1 MQTLLK
7 IAATAALLT
16 GSAAQALSIEPP
28 PAFPPG
34 SVSDTYFG
42 TAVPD
47 PYRALEEV
55 KDPKVEAWMRAQ
67 GDFARATLD
76 AIPGRADILKRV
88 RMYDDAVAA
97 RVMGVDRRP
106 GGLFFYQRRGVTDD
120 QFKLYVRQGL
130 KGKERLLVDPEQLD
144 NLTGVPHAINWV
156 VPSATGRYV
165 AYGLSAGGSEDASL
179 FVMDV
184 TTGKRVLGPVT
195 RSQYGGVAWLEDDS
209 GLFFMRLQEMKPG
222 MTPIERFQN
231 VRSVFLRL
239 GSDPDRAPVAMD
251 STDKALGVNPAQDS
265 PYVTPI
271 PGTRWAAGFVYH
283 GTDRELSLYIA
294 PLADAMAGKAQWRRV
309 LSQADAVTGVDFD
322 GERMFALTHKDASR
336 FRLIEGSVT
345 RGLEGAR
352 ELIPQGSG
360 VLTGMARAA
369 DALYLTRRDGAV
381 TRVLRLPL
389 RGAAAVQT
397 LKLPI
402 EGSAD
407 LSGVDFRLPGVLLS
421 LQSWTRG
428 TQIFQADGTAVV
440 NTQLQPQGKY
450 DAVSDYVSTEVL
462 VPSHD
467 GARVPL
473 SIIHKKGLKL
483 DGSNPTLLW
492 GYASYGI
499 TEEPWFSAWR
509 LAWLERGGI
518 FAVANPRGS
527 GAFGQDWYKGGFQ
540 QTKPNTWKD
549 FIATAEYLVAQKY
562 TRPARLGIWGG
573 SAGGILIGRAM
584 TERPD
589 LFAAAIPAVGVLD
602 AVRAELT
609 PNGLPN
615 IPEFGTHKTEP
626 GFRALLA
633 MSTYHQIKDGV
644 RYPAVLLTHGV
655 NDPRVEVWQS
665 TKTAARLQAAAVG
678 VAGAR
683 PVLMRLDWQAGHGI
697 GDTKA
702 QRQAERADVLAF
714 LLWQFGVAQGATP
727 AAPVPPR

>member
-1 MQTLLK
+1 
-7 IAATAALLT
+7 
-16 GSAAQALSIEPP
+16 
-28 PAFPPG
+28 
-34 SVSDTYFG
+34 
-42 TAVPD
+42 
-47 PYRALEEV
+47 
-55 KDPKVEAWMRAQ
+55 
-67 GDFARATLD
+67 
-76 AIPGRADILKRV
+76 
-88 RMYDDAVAA
+88 
-97 RVMGVDRRP
+97 
-106 GGLFFYQRRGVTDD
+106 
-120 QFKLYVRQGL
+120 LY
-130 KGKERLLVDPEQLD
+130 
-144 NLTGVPHAINWV
+144 NLTGTPHAINWF
-156 VPSATGRYV
+156 VPSFTGRYV

-195 RSQYGGVAWLEDDS
+195 RAQYGGVAWLEDDS

-222 MTPIERFQN
+222 MAPVERFQN

-239 GSDPDRAPVAMD
+239 DGEADGAPVAMD
-251 STDKALGVNPAQDS
+251 STDPALGINPAQDS

-271 PGTRWAAGFVYH
+271 YGTRWAAGYVYH

-294 PLADAMAGKAQWRRV
+294 PLADAVAGKAQWRRL
-309 LSQADAVTGVDFD
+309 LSQADAVTAAEFA
-322 GERMFALTHKDASR
+322 GERLFALTHKDAAR
-336 FRLIEGSVT
+336 FRLLEGSVE
-345 RGLEGAR
+345 RGVQGAR
-352 ELIPQGSG
+352 ELIAQGSG

-369 DALYLTRRDGAV
+369 DALYVTRRDGAV

-389 RGAAAVQT
+389 PAAAPVQT
-397 LKLPI
+397 LKLPV
-402 EGSAD
+402 EGSATFG
-407 LSGVDFRLPGVLLS
+407 GVDFRLPGALLT

-428 TQIFQADGTAVV
+428 AQIYLAEGARVT
-440 NTQLQPQGKY
+440 NTRLQPAGKF
-450 DAVSDYVSTEVL
+450 DALDGYVSTEVL
-462 VPSHD
+462 VASHD

-473 SIIHKKGLKL
+473 SIVHKKGLKL

-492 GYASYGI
+492 GYASYGY

-509 LAWLERGGI
+509 LAWLERGGV

-527 GAFGQDWYKGGFQ
+527 GAFGQEWYKGGFQ

-589 LFAAAIPAVGVLD
+589 LFAAAIPAVGALD
-602 AVRAELT
+602 MVRAEFEST
-609 PNGLPN
+609 GPAN

-665 TKTAARLQAAAVG
+665 TKTAARLQAVAAAVPDS
-678 VAGAR
+678 R
-683 PVLMRLDWQAGHGI
+683 PVLLRLDWQAGHGV

-702 QRQAERADVLAF
+702 QGQAERADVLAF
-714 LLWQFGVAQGATP
+714 LLWQFGMS
-727 AAPVPPR
+727 R

>member
-1 MQTLLK
+1 MQIPSWHAAGAAL
-7 IAATAALLT
+7 IALCCTAAAPAH
-16 GSAAQALSIEPP
+16 GSAPP
-28 PAFPPG
+28 PLFAAG
-34 SVSDTYFG
+34 NTTDTYFG
-42 TAVPD
+42 TTVAD

-55 KDPKVEAWMRAQ
+55 KNPQVQAWMKAQ
-67 GDFARATLD
+67 GEFARARLD
-76 AIPGRADILKRV
+76 AIPGRAELLKRLQ
-88 RMYDDAVAA
+88 MYDAVAA
-97 RVMGVDRRP
+97 RVASVERRP
-106 GGLFFYQRRGVTDD
+106 GELYFYERRGVTDD
-120 QFKLYVRQGL
+120 QFKLYVRRGLQGQ
-130 KGKERLLVDPEQLD
+130 ERLLVDPEQLY
-144 NLTGVPHAINWV
+144 NLTGTPHAINWF
-156 VPSATGRYV
+156 VPSFTGRYV

-179 FVMDV
+179 FVMDA
-184 TTGKRVLGPVT
+184 TTGKRVLGPVA
-195 RSQYGGVAWLEDDS
+195 RAQYGGVAWLEDDS
-209 GLFFMRLQEMKPG
+209 GLFFIRLQEMKPG
-222 MTPIERFQN
+222 MAPVERFQN

-239 GSDPDRAPVAMD
+239 DGEADRAPVAMD
-251 STDKALGVNPAQDS
+251 STDPALGVNPAQDS

-271 PGTRWAAGFVYH
+271 YGTRWAAGYVYH

-294 PLADAMAGKAQWRRV
+294 PLADAMAGKAQWRR
-309 LSQADAVTGVDFD
+309 LLAQADAVTAAEFA
-322 GERMFALTHKDASR
+322 GERLFALTHKDAAR
-336 FRLIEGSVT
+336 FRLLEGSVE
-345 RGLEGAR
+345 RGVQGAR
-352 ELIPQGSG
+352 ELIAQGSG
-360 VLTGMARAA
+360 VLTGMVRAA
-369 DALYLTRRDGAV
+369 DALYVTRRDGAV

-389 RGAAAVQT
+389 PAAAPVQT
-397 LKLPI
+397 LKLPV
-402 EGSAD
+402 EGSATFG
-407 LSGVDFRLPGVLLS
+407 GVDFRLPGALLT

-428 TQIFQADGTAVV
+428 AQIYLAEGARVT
-440 NTQLQPQGKY
+440 NTRLQPAGKF
-450 DAVSDYVSTEVL
+450 DALDGYVSTEVL
-462 VPSHD
+462 VASHD

-473 SIIHKKGLKL
+473 SIVHKKGLKL

-492 GYASYGI
+492 GYASYGY

-509 LAWLERGGI
+509 LAWLERGGV

-527 GAFGQDWYKGGFQ
+527 GAFGQEWYKGGFQ

-589 LFAAAIPAVGVLD
+589 LFAAAIPAVGALD
-602 AVRAELT
+602 MVRAEFEST
-609 PNGLPN
+609 GPAN

-665 TKTAARLQAAAVG
+665 TKTAARLQAVAAAVPDS
-678 VAGAR
+678 R
-683 PVLMRLDWQAGHGI
+683 PVLLRLDWQAGHGV

-714 LLWQFGVAQGATP
+714 LLWQFGMS
-727 AAPVPPR
+727 R

>member
-1 MQTLLK
+1 MAF
-7 IAATAALLT
+7 AAGNTT
-16 GSAAQALSIEPP
+16 
-28 PAFPPG
+28 
-34 SVSDTYFG
+34 DTYFG
-42 TAVPD
+42 TTVAD

-55 KDPKVEAWMRAQ
+55 KNPQVQAWMKAQ
-67 GDFARATLD
+67 GEFARARLD
-76 AIPGRADILKRV
+76 AIPGRAELLKRLH
-88 RMYDDAVAA
+88 MYDAVAA
-97 RVMGVDRRP
+97 RVASVERRP
-106 GGLFFYQRRGVTDD
+106 GELYFYERRGVTDD
-120 QFKLYVRQGL
+120 QFKLYVRRGLQGQ
-130 KGKERLLVDPEQLD
+130 ERLLVDPEQLY
-144 NLTGVPHAINWV
+144 NLTGTPHAINWF
-156 VPSATGRYV
+156 VPSFTGRYV

-179 FVMDV
+179 FVMDA
-184 TTGKRVLGPVT
+184 TTGKRVLGPVA
-195 RSQYGGVAWLEDDS
+195 RAQYGGVAWLEDDS

-222 MTPIERFQN
+222 MAPVERFQN

-239 GSDPDRAPVAMD
+239 DGEADGAPVAMD
-251 STDKALGVNPAQDS
+251 STDPALGINPAQDS

-271 PGTRWAAGFVYH
+271 YGTRWAAGYVYH

-294 PLADAMAGKAQWRRV
+294 PLADAVAGKAQWRRL
-309 LSQADAVTGVDFD
+309 LSQADAVTAAEFA
-322 GERMFALTHKDASR
+322 GERLFALTHKDAAR
-336 FRLIEGSVT
+336 FRLLEGSVE
-345 RGLEGAR
+345 RGVQGAR
-352 ELIPQGSG
+352 ELIAQGSG
-360 VLTGMARAA
+360 VLTGMVRAA
-369 DALYLTRRDGAV
+369 DALYVTRRDGAV

-389 RGAAAVQT
+389 PAAAPVQT
-397 LKLPI
+397 LKLPV
-402 EGSAD
+402 EGSATFG
-407 LSGVDFRLPGVLLS
+407 GVDFRLPGALLT

-428 TQIFQADGTAVV
+428 AQIYLAEGARVT
-440 NTQLQPQGKY
+440 NTRLQPAGKF
-450 DAVSDYVSTEVL
+450 DALDGYVSTEVL
-462 VPSHD
+462 VASHD

-473 SIIHKKGLKL
+473 SIVHKKGLKL

-492 GYASYGI
+492 GYASYGY

-509 LAWLERGGI
+509 LAWLERGGV

-527 GAFGQDWYKGGFQ
+527 GAFGQEWYKGGFQ

-589 LFAAAIPAVGVLD
+589 LFAAAIPAVGALD
-602 AVRAELT
+602 MVRAEFEST
-609 PNGLPN
+609 GPAN

-665 TKTAARLQAAAVG
+665 TKTAARLQAVAAAVPDS
-678 VAGAR
+678 R
-683 PVLMRLDWQAGHGI
+683 PVLLRLDWQAGHGV

-714 LLWQFGVAQGATP
+714 LLWQFGMS
-727 AAPVPPR
+727 R

>member
-1 MQTLLK
+1 MQ
-7 IAATAALLT
+7 IRSWHAGGAALIALCC
-16 GSAAQALSIEPP
+16 SAAAPARSSAPP
-28 PAFPPG
+28 PPFAAG
-34 SVSDTYFG
+34 NTTDTYFG
-42 TAVPD
+42 TTVAD

-55 KDPKVEAWMRAQ
+55 KNPQVQAWMKAQ
-67 GDFARATLD
+67 GEFARARLD
-76 AIPGRADILKRV
+76 AIPGRAELLKRLQ
-88 RMYDDAVAA
+88 MYDAVAA
-97 RVMGVDRRP
+97 RVASVERRP
-106 GGLFFYQRRGVTDD
+106 GELYFYERRGVTDD
-120 QFKLYVRQGL
+120 QFKLYVRRGLQGQ
-130 KGKERLLVDPEQLD
+130 ERLLVDPEQLY
-144 NLTGVPHAINWV
+144 NLTGTPHAINWF
-156 VPSATGRYV
+156 VPSFTGRYV

-179 FVMDV
+179 FVMDA
-184 TTGKRVLGPVT
+184 TTGKRVLGPVA
-195 RSQYGGVAWLEDDS
+195 RAQYGGVAWLEDDS

-222 MTPIERFQN
+222 MAPVERFQN

-239 GSDPDRAPVAMD
+239 DGEADRAPVAMD
-251 STDKALGVNPAQDS
+251 STDPALGVNPAQDS

-271 PGTRWAAGFVYH
+271 YGTRWAAGYVHH

-294 PLADAMAGKAQWRRV
+294 PLADAMAGKAQWRR
-309 LSQADAVTGVDFD
+309 LLAQADAVTAAEFA
-322 GERMFALTHKDASR
+322 GERLFALTHKDAAR
-336 FRLIEGSVT
+336 FRLLEGSVE
-345 RGLEGAR
+345 RGVQGAR
-352 ELIPQGSG
+352 ELIAQGSG
-360 VLTGMARAA
+360 VLTGMVRAA
-369 DALYLTRRDGAV
+369 DALYVTRRDGAV

-389 RGAAAVQT
+389 PAAAPVQT
-397 LKLPI
+397 LKLPV
-402 EGSAD
+402 EGSATFG
-407 LSGVDFRLPGVLLS
+407 GVDFRLPGALLT

-428 TQIFQADGTAVV
+428 AQIYLAEGARVT
-440 NTQLQPQGKY
+440 NTRLQPAGKF
-450 DAVSDYVSTEVL
+450 DALDGYVSTEVL
-462 VPSHD
+462 VASHD

-473 SIIHKKGLKL
+473 SIVHKKGLKL

-509 LAWLERGGI
+509 LAWLERGGV

-527 GAFGQDWYKGGFQ
+527 GAFGQEWYKGGFQ

-584 TERPD
+584 TARPD
-589 LFAAAIPAVGVLD
+589 LFAAAIPAVGALD
-602 AVRAELT
+602 MVRAEFEST
-609 PNGLPN
+609 GPAN

-665 TKTAARLQAAAVG
+665 TKTAARLQAVAAAVPDS
-678 VAGAR
+678 R
-683 PVLMRLDWQAGHGI
+683 PVLLRLDWQAGHGV

-714 LLWQFGVAQGATP
+714 LLWQFGMS
-727 AAPVPPR
+727 R

>member
-1 MQTLLK
+1 MQ
-7 IAATAALLT
+7 IRSWQAGGAALIALCC
-16 GSAAQALSIEPP
+16 SAAAPARSSAPP
-28 PAFPPG
+28 PLFPAG
-34 SVSDTYFG
+34 NTTDTYFG
-42 TAVPD
+42 TTVAD

-55 KDPKVEAWMRAQ
+55 KNPQVQAWMKAQ
-67 GDFARATLD
+67 GEFARARLD
-76 AIPGRADILKRV
+76 AIPGRAELLKRLQ
-88 RMYDDAVAA
+88 MYDAVAA
-97 RVMGVDRRP
+97 RVASVERRP
-106 GGLFFYQRRGVTDD
+106 GELYFYERRGVTDD
-120 QFKLYVRQGL
+120 QFKLYVRRGLQGQ
-130 KGKERLLVDPEQLD
+130 ERLLVDPEQLY
-144 NLTGVPHAINWV
+144 NLTGTPHAINWF
-156 VPSATGRYV
+156 VPSFTGRYV

-179 FVMDV
+179 FVMDA
-184 TTGKRVLGPVT
+184 TTGKRVLGPVA
-195 RSQYGGVAWLEDDS
+195 RAQYGGVAWLEDDS

-222 MTPIERFQN
+222 MAPVERFQN

-239 GSDPDRAPVAMD
+239 DGEADRAPVAMD
-251 STDKALGVNPAQDS
+251 STDPALGVNPAQDS

-271 PGTRWAAGFVYH
+271 YGTRWAAGYVYH

-294 PLADAMAGKAQWRRV
+294 PLADAMAGKAQWRR
-309 LSQADAVTGVDFD
+309 LLAQADAVTAAEFA
-322 GERMFALTHKDASR
+322 GERLFALTHKDAAR
-336 FRLIEGSVT
+336 FRLLEGSVE
-345 RGLEGAR
+345 RGVQGAR
-352 ELIPQGSG
+352 ELIAQGSG
-360 VLTGMARAA
+360 VLTGMVRAA
-369 DALYLTRRDGAV
+369 DALYVTRRDGAV

-389 RGAAAVQT
+389 PAAAPVQT
-397 LKLPI
+397 LKLPV
-402 EGSAD
+402 EGSATFG
-407 LSGVDFRLPGVLLS
+407 GVDFRLPGALLT

-428 TQIFQADGTAVV
+428 AQIYLAEGARVT
-440 NTQLQPQGKY
+440 NTRLQPAGKF
-450 DAVSDYVSTEVL
+450 DALDGYVSTEVL
-462 VPSHD
+462 VASHD

-473 SIIHKKGLKL
+473 SIVHKKGLKL

-492 GYASYGI
+492 GYASYGY

-509 LAWLERGGI
+509 LAWLERGGV

-527 GAFGQDWYKGGFQ
+527 GAFGQEWYKGGFQ

-589 LFAAAIPAVGVLD
+589 LFAAAIPAVGALD
-602 AVRAELT
+602 MVRAEFEST
-609 PNGLPN
+609 GPAN

-665 TKTAARLQAAAVG
+665 TKTAARLQAVAAAVPDS
-678 VAGAR
+678 R
-683 PVLMRLDWQAGHGI
+683 PVLLRLDWQAGHGV

-714 LLWQFGVAQGATP
+714 LLWQFGMS
-727 AAPVPPR
+727 R

>member
-1 MQTLLK
+1 MQ
-7 IAATAALLT
+7 IRSWQAGGAALIALCC
-16 GSAAQALSIEPP
+16 SAAAPARSSAPP
-28 PAFPPG
+28 PPFAAG
-34 SVSDTYFG
+34 NTTDTYFG
-42 TAVPD
+42 TTVAD

-55 KDPKVEAWMRAQ
+55 KNPQVQAWMKAQ
-67 GDFARATLD
+67 GEFARARLD
-76 AIPGRADILKRV
+76 AIPGRAELLKRLQ
-88 RMYDDAVAA
+88 MYDDAVAA
-97 RVMGVDRRP
+97 RVASVERRP
-106 GGLFFYQRRGVTDD
+106 GELYFYERRGVTDD
-120 QFKLYVRQGL
+120 QFKLYVRRGLQGQ
-130 KGKERLLVDPEQLD
+130 ERLLVDPEQLY
-144 NLTGVPHAINWV
+144 NLTGTPHAINWF
-156 VPSATGRYV
+156 VPSFTGRYV

-179 FVMDV
+179 FVMDA
-184 TTGKRVLGPVT
+184 TTGKRVLGPVA
-195 RSQYGGVAWLEDDS
+195 RAQYGGVAWLEDDS

-222 MTPIERFQN
+222 MAPVERFQN

-239 GSDPDRAPVAMD
+239 DGEADRAPVAMD
-251 STDKALGVNPAQDS
+251 STDPALGVNPAQDS

-271 PGTRWAAGFVYH
+271 YGTRWAAGYVYH

-294 PLADAMAGKAQWRRV
+294 PLADAMAGKAQWRR
-309 LSQADAVTGVDFD
+309 LLAQADAVTAAEFA
-322 GERMFALTHKDASR
+322 GERLFALTHKDAAR
-336 FRLIEGSVT
+336 FRLLEGSVE
-345 RGLEGAR
+345 RGVQGAR
-352 ELIPQGSG
+352 ELIAQGSG
-360 VLTGMARAA
+360 VLTGMVRAA
-369 DALYLTRRDGAV
+369 DALYVTRRDGAV

-389 RGAAAVQT
+389 PAAAPVQT
-397 LKLPI
+397 LKLPV
-402 EGSAD
+402 EGSATFG
-407 LSGVDFRLPGVLLS
+407 GVDFRLPGALLT

-428 TQIFQADGTAVV
+428 AQIYLAEGARVT
-440 NTQLQPQGKY
+440 NTRLQPAGKF
-450 DAVSDYVSTEVL
+450 DALDGYVSTEVL
-462 VPSHD
+462 VASHD

-473 SIIHKKGLKL
+473 SIVHKKGLKL

-492 GYASYGI
+492 GYASYGY

-509 LAWLERGGI
+509 LAWLERGGV

-527 GAFGQDWYKGGFQ
+527 GAFGQEWYKGGFQ

-589 LFAAAIPAVGVLD
+589 LFAAAIPAVGALD
-602 AVRAELT
+602 MVRAEFEST
-609 PNGLPN
+609 GPAN

-665 TKTAARLQAAAVG
+665 TKTAARLQAVAAAVPDS
-678 VAGAR
+678 R
-683 PVLMRLDWQAGHGI
+683 PVLLRLDWQAGHGV

-714 LLWQFGVAQGATP
+714 LLWQFGMS
-727 AAPVPPR
+727 R

>member
-1 MQTLLK
+1 MQIPSWHAAGAAL
-7 IAATAALLT
+7 IALCCTAAAPAH
-16 GSAAQALSIEPP
+16 GSAPP
-28 PAFPPG
+28 PLFAAG
-34 SVSDTYFG
+34 NTTDTYFG
-42 TAVPD
+42 TTVAD

-55 KDPKVEAWMRAQ
+55 KNPQVQAWMKAQ
-67 GDFARATLD
+67 GEFARARLD
-76 AIPGRADILKRV
+76 AIPGRAELLKRLQ
-88 RMYDDAVAA
+88 MYDAVAA
-97 RVMGVDRRP
+97 RVASVERRP
-106 GGLFFYQRRGVTDD
+106 GELYFYERRGVTDD
-120 QFKLYVRQGL
+120 QFKLYVRRGLQGQ
-130 KGKERLLVDPEQLD
+130 ERLLVDPEQLY
-144 NLTGVPHAINWV
+144 NLTGTPHAINWF
-156 VPSATGRYV
+156 VPSFTGRYV

-179 FVMDV
+179 FVMDA
-184 TTGKRVLGPVT
+184 TTGKRVLGPVA
-195 RSQYGGVAWLEDDS
+195 RAQYGGVAWLEDDS
-209 GLFFMRLQEMKPG
+209 GLFFIRLQEMKPG
-222 MTPIERFQN
+222 MAPVERFQN

-239 GSDPDRAPVAMD
+239 DGEADRAPVAMD
-251 STDKALGVNPAQDS
+251 STDPALGVNPAQDS

-271 PGTRWAAGFVYH
+271 YGTRWAAGYVHH

-294 PLADAMAGKAQWRRV
+294 PLADAMAGKAQWRR
-309 LSQADAVTGVDFD
+309 LLAQADAVTAAEFA
-322 GERMFALTHKDASR
+322 GERLFALTHKDAAR
-336 FRLIEGSVT
+336 FRLLEGSVE
-345 RGLEGAR
+345 RGVQGAR
-352 ELIPQGSG
+352 ELIAQGSG
-360 VLTGMARAA
+360 VLTGMVRAA
-369 DALYLTRRDGAV
+369 DALYVTRRDGAV

-389 RGAAAVQT
+389 PAAAPVQT
-397 LKLPI
+397 LKLPV
-402 EGSAD
+402 EGSATFG
-407 LSGVDFRLPGVLLS
+407 GVDFRLPGALLT

-428 TQIFQADGTAVV
+428 AQIYLAEGARVT
-440 NTQLQPQGKY
+440 NTRLQPAGKF
-450 DAVSDYVSTEVL
+450 DALDGYVSTEVL

-473 SIIHKKGLKL
+473 SIVHKKGLKL

-492 GYASYGI
+492 GYASYGY

-509 LAWLERGGI
+509 LAWLERGGV

-527 GAFGQDWYKGGFQ
+527 GAFGQEWYKGGFQ

-589 LFAAAIPAVGVLD
+589 LFAAAIPAVGALD
-602 AVRAELT
+602 MVRAEFEST
-609 PNGLPN
+609 GPAN

-665 TKTAARLQAAAVG
+665 TKTAARLQAVAAAVPDS
-678 VAGAR
+678 R
-683 PVLMRLDWQAGHGI
+683 PVLLRLDWQAGHGV

-702 QRQAERADVLAF
+702 QWQAERADVLAF
-714 LLWQFGVAQGATP
+714 LLWQFGMS
-727 AAPVPPR
+727 R

>member
-1 MQTLLK
+1 MQ
-7 IAATAALLT
+7 IRSWQAGGAALIALCC
-16 GSAAQALSIEPP
+16 SAAAPARSSAPP
-28 PAFPPG
+28 PPFAAG
-34 SVSDTYFG
+34 NTTDTYFG
-42 TAVPD
+42 TTVAD

-55 KDPKVEAWMRAQ
+55 KNPQVQAWMKAQ
-67 GDFARATLD
+67 GEFARARLD
-76 AIPGRADILKRV
+76 AIPGRAELLKRLQ
-88 RMYDDAVAA
+88 MYDAVAA
-97 RVMGVDRRP
+97 RVASVERRP
-106 GGLFFYQRRGVTDD
+106 GELYFYERRGATDD
-120 QFKLYVRQGL
+120 QFKLYVRRGL
-130 KGKERLLVDPEQLD
+130 QGKERLLVDPEQLY
-144 NLTGVPHAINWV
+144 NLTGTPHAINWF
-156 VPSATGRYV
+156 VPSFTGRYV

-195 RSQYGGVAWLEDDS
+195 RAQYGGVAWLEDDS

-222 MTPIERFQN
+222 MAPVERFQN

-239 GSDPDRAPVAMD
+239 DGEADRAPVAMD
-251 STDKALGVNPAQDS
+251 STDPALGVNPAQDS

-271 PGTRWAAGFVYH
+271 YGTRWAAGYVYH

-294 PLADAMAGKAQWRRV
+294 PLADAMAGKAQWRR
-309 LSQADAVTGVDFD
+309 LLAQADAVTAAEFA
-322 GERMFALTHKDASR
+322 GERLFALTHKDAAR
-336 FRLIEGSVT
+336 FRLLEGSVE
-345 RGLEGAR
+345 RGVQGAR
-352 ELIPQGSG
+352 ELIAQGSG
-360 VLTGMARAA
+360 VLTGMVRAA
-369 DALYLTRRDGAV
+369 DALYVTRRDGAV

-389 RGAAAVQT
+389 PAAAPVQT
-397 LKLPI
+397 LKLPV
-402 EGSAD
+402 EGSATFG
-407 LSGVDFRLPGVLLS
+407 GVDFRLPGALLT

-428 TQIFQADGTAVV
+428 AQIYLAEGARVT
-440 NTQLQPQGKY
+440 NTRLQPAGKF
-450 DAVSDYVSTEVL
+450 DALDGYVSTEVL

-473 SIIHKKGLKL
+473 SIVHKKGLKL

-509 LAWLERGGI
+509 LAWLERGGV

-527 GAFGQDWYKGGFQ
+527 GAFGQEWYKGGFQ

-589 LFAAAIPAVGVLD
+589 LFAAAIPAVGALD
-602 AVRAELT
+602 MVRAEFEST
-609 PNGLPN
+609 GPAN

-665 TKTAARLQAAAVG
+665 TKTAARLQAVAAAVPDS
-678 VAGAR
+678 R
-683 PVLMRLDWQAGHGI
+683 PVLLRLDWQAGHGV

-714 LLWQFGVAQGATP
+714 LLWQFGMS
-727 AAPVPPR
+727 R

>member
-1 MQTLLK
+1 MQ
-7 IAATAALLT
+7 IRSWQAAGAALIALCC
-16 GSAAQALSIEPP
+16 SAAAPARSSAPP
-28 PAFPPG
+28 PLFPAG
-34 SVSDTYFG
+34 NTTDTYFG
-42 TAVPD
+42 TTVAD

-55 KDPKVEAWMRAQ
+55 KNPQVQAWMKAQ
-67 GDFARATLD
+67 GEFARARLD
-76 AIPGRADILKRV
+76 AIPGRAELLKRLQ
-88 RMYDDAVAA
+88 MYDAVAA
-97 RVMGVDRRP
+97 RVASVERRP
-106 GGLFFYQRRGVTDD
+106 GELYFYERRGVTDD
-120 QFKLYVRQGL
+120 QFKLYVRRGLQGQ
-130 KGKERLLVDPEQLD
+130 ERLLVDPEQLY
-144 NLTGVPHAINWV
+144 NLTGTPHAINWF
-156 VPSATGRYV
+156 VPSFTGRYV

-179 FVMDV
+179 FVMDA
-184 TTGKRVLGPVT
+184 TTGKRVLGPVA
-195 RSQYGGVAWLEDDS
+195 RAQYGGVAWLEDDS

-222 MTPIERFQN
+222 MAPVERFQN

-239 GSDPDRAPVAMD
+239 DGEADRAPVAMD
-251 STDKALGVNPAQDS
+251 STDPALGVNPAQDS

-271 PGTRWAAGFVYH
+271 YGTRWAAGYVHH

-294 PLADAMAGKAQWRRV
+294 PLADAMAGKAQWRR
-309 LSQADAVTGVDFD
+309 LLAQADAVTAAEFA
-322 GERMFALTHKDASR
+322 GERLFALTHKDAAR
-336 FRLIEGSVT
+336 FRLLEGSVE
-345 RGLEGAR
+345 RGVQGAR
-352 ELIPQGSG
+352 ELIAQGSG
-360 VLTGMARAA
+360 VLTGMVRAA
-369 DALYLTRRDGAV
+369 DALYVTRRDGAV

-389 RGAAAVQT
+389 PAAAPVQT
-397 LKLPI
+397 LKLPV
-402 EGSAD
+402 EGSATFG
-407 LSGVDFRLPGVLLS
+407 GVDFRLPGALLT

-428 TQIFQADGTAVV
+428 AQIYLAEGARVT
-440 NTQLQPQGKY
+440 NTRLQPAGKF
-450 DAVSDYVSTEVL
+450 DALDGYVSTEVL
-462 VPSHD
+462 VASHD

-473 SIIHKKGLKL
+473 SIVHKKGLKL

-492 GYASYGI
+492 GYASYGY

-509 LAWLERGGI
+509 LAWLERGGV

-527 GAFGQDWYKGGFQ
+527 GAFGQEWYKGGFQ

-589 LFAAAIPAVGVLD
+589 LFAAAIPAVGALD
-602 AVRAELT
+602 MVRAEFEST
-609 PNGLPN
+609 GPAN

-665 TKTAARLQAAAVG
+665 TKTAARLQAVAAAVPDS
-678 VAGAR
+678 R
-683 PVLMRLDWQAGHGI
+683 PVLLRLDWQAGHGV

-702 QRQAERADVLAF
+702 Q
-714 LLWQFGVAQGATP
+714 
-727 AAPVPPR
+727 

>member
-1 MQTLLK
+1 MQIPSWHAAGAAL
-7 IAATAALLT
+7 IALCCTAAAPAH
-16 GSAAQALSIEPP
+16 GSAPP
-28 PAFPPG
+28 PLFAAG
-34 SVSDTYFG
+34 NTTDTYFG
-42 TAVPD
+42 TTVAD

-55 KDPKVEAWMRAQ
+55 KNPQVQAWMKAQ
-67 GDFARATLD
+67 GEFARARLD
-76 AIPGRADILKRV
+76 AIPGRAELLKRLQ
-88 RMYDDAVAA
+88 MYDAVAA
-97 RVMGVDRRP
+97 RVASVERRP
-106 GGLFFYQRRGVTDD
+106 GELYFYERRGVTDD
-120 QFKLYVRQGL
+120 QFKLYVRRGLQGQ
-130 KGKERLLVDPEQLD
+130 ERLLVDPEQLY
-144 NLTGVPHAINWV
+144 NLTGTPHAINWF
-156 VPSATGRYV
+156 VPSFTGRYV

-179 FVMDV
+179 FVMDA
-184 TTGKRVLGPVT
+184 TTGKRVLGPVA
-195 RSQYGGVAWLEDDS
+195 RAQYGGVAWLEDDS
-209 GLFFMRLQEMKPG
+209 GLFFIRLQEMKPG
-222 MTPIERFQN
+222 MAPVERFQN

-239 GSDPDRAPVAMD
+239 DGEADRAPVAMD
-251 STDKALGVNPAQDS
+251 STDPALGVNPAQDS

-271 PGTRWAAGFVYH
+271 YGTRWAAGYVHH

-294 PLADAMAGKAQWRRV
+294 PLADAMAGKAQWRR
-309 LSQADAVTGVDFD
+309 LLAQADAVTAAEFA
-322 GERMFALTHKDASR
+322 GERLFALTHKDAAR
-336 FRLIEGSVT
+336 FRLLEGSVE
-345 RGLEGAR
+345 RGVQGAR
-352 ELIPQGSG
+352 ELIAQGSG
-360 VLTGMARAA
+360 VLTGMVRAA
-369 DALYLTRRDGAV
+369 DALYVTRRDGAV

-389 RGAAAVQT
+389 PAAAPVQT
-397 LKLPI
+397 LKLPV
-402 EGSAD
+402 EGSATFG
-407 LSGVDFRLPGVLLS
+407 GVDFRLPGALLT

-428 TQIFQADGTAVV
+428 AQIYLAEGARVT
-440 NTQLQPQGKY
+440 NTRLQPAGKF
-450 DAVSDYVSTEVL
+450 DALDGYVSTEVL
-462 VPSHD
+462 VASHD

-473 SIIHKKGLKL
+473 SIVHKKGLKL

-492 GYASYGI
+492 GYASYGY

-509 LAWLERGGI
+509 LAWLERGGV

-527 GAFGQDWYKGGFQ
+527 GAFGQEWYKGGFQ

-589 LFAAAIPAVGVLD
+589 LFAAAIPAVGALD
-602 AVRAELT
+602 MVRAEFEST
-609 PNGLPN
+609 GPAN

-665 TKTAARLQAAAVG
+665 TKTAARLQAVAAAVPDS
-678 VAGAR
+678 R
-683 PVLMRLDWQAGHGI
+683 PVLLRLDWQAGHGV

-714 LLWQFGVAQGATP
+714 LLWQFGMS
-727 AAPVPPR
+727 R

>member
-1 MQTLLK
+1 MRTVHTL
-7 IAATAALLT
+7 AAVVALLST
-16 GSAAQALSIEPP
+16 GAAQALSIEPP
-28 PAFPPG
+28 STFPA
-34 SVSDTYFG
+34 SAVSDTYFG
-42 TAVPD
+42 TVVPD

-55 KDPKVEAWMRAQ
+55 KDPKVEAWMKAQ
-67 GDFARATLD
+67 GGYARAVLD
-76 AIPGRADILKRV
+76 AIPGHAELLKRI
-88 RMYDDAVAA
+88 RMYDDAVTA
-97 RVMGVDRRP
+97 RVNGVERRP
-106 GGLFFYQRRGVTDD
+106 GNLYFYERRGATDD

-130 KGKERLLVDPEQLD
+130 KGKERLLVDPEQLF
-144 NLTGVPHAINWV
+144 NLTGQPHAINWF
-156 VPSATGRYV
+156 VPSATGRFV

-179 FVMDV
+179 FVMDA
-184 TTGKRVLGPVT
+184 TTGKRVLGPIP
-195 RSQYGGVAWLEDDS
+195 RAQFGGVAWLEDDS

-222 MTPIERFQN
+222 MAPIERFQN
-231 VRSVFLRL
+231 VRSLFLRL
-239 GSDPDRAPVAMD
+239 DGDVDRAPVAMD
-251 STDKALGVNPAQDS
+251 ATDKALGVNPAQDF

-271 PGTRWAAGFVYH
+271 HGTRWAAGVIAH

-294 PLADAMAGKAQWRRV
+294 PLADAVAGKAQWRR
-309 LSQADAVTGVDFD
+309 LISQADAVTAVEFD
-322 GERMFALTHKDASR
+322 GERLFALTHKGASR
-336 FRLIEGSVT
+336 FRLLEGSVT
-345 RGLEGAR
+345 RGLDGAH
-352 ELIPQGSG
+352 EVIAQGSG

-389 RGAAAVQT
+389 RGAPVTQT
-397 LKLPI
+397 LKLPV
-402 EGSAD
+402 EGSAYLGGAD
-407 LSGVDFRLPGVLLS
+407 PRLPGVLLS

-428 TQIFQADGTAVV
+428 TQIYAADAGKVV
-440 NTQLQPQGKY
+440 NTQLQPQGKF
-450 DAVSDYVSTEVL
+450 DAPTDYVSTEVL

-509 LAWLERGGI
+509 LAWLERGGV

-527 GAFGQDWYKGGFQ
+527 GAFGQDWYMGGFQ

-562 TRPARLGIWGG
+562 TSPARLGIWGG
-573 SAGGILIGRAM
+573 SAGGILIGRAI

-633 MSTYHQIKDGV
+633 MSTTHQIKDGV

-655 NDPRVEVWQS
+655 NDPRVEVWHS
-665 TKTAARLQAAAVG
+665 TKAAARFQAASAG
-678 VAGAR
+678 VSNAR
-683 PVLMRLDWQAGHGI
+683 PVLLRLDWQAGHGI

-714 LLWQFGVAQGATP
+714 LLWQFGLAKGSTP